1 MRAYSLPDATEL
13 VWPLRMLESEGYP
26 DDSQKKRNKRDEE
39 ESEPN
44 PAPWTRLR
52 HEIIPRDLV
61 VVVRPHSRRVKPA
74 QSEVE

>member
-1 MRAYSLPDATEL
+1 MRAYSLPGAPEL
-13 VWPLRMLESEGYP
+13 VWPLRMLESEGDP
-26 DDSQKKRNKRDEE
+26 DDSQKERNQHGEE

-61 VVVRPHSRRVKPA
+61 VVVGPHGGEATP
-74 QSEVE
+74 